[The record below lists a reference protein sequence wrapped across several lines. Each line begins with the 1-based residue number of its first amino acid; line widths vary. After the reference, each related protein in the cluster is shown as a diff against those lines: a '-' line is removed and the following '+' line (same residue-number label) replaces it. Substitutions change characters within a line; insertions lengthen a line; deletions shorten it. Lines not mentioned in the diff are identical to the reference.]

1 MERADLEALV
11 RTYVDAVGRQDVD
24 ACTALF
30 AQDAVQ
36 EDPLGSPPNVGHDA
50 IRAFFEKSF
59 QTPFSVS
66 LDPDLRIGGDYVSFR
81 FTITVPL
88 GDTSIEVKVADLAK
102 VGSDGLITQLWA
114 IQDMG

>member
-1 MERADLEALV
+1 MERADVEALV

-36 EDPLGSPPNVGHDA
+36 EDPLGSPPNVGHEA

-59 QTPFSVS
+59 QTPFTVEA
-66 LDPDLRIGGDYVSFR
+66 DPDIRIGGDYVSFR
-81 FTITVPL
+81 FVISVPL
-88 GDTSIEVKVADLAK
+88 GDQTLQVKIADLAQLSPD
-102 VGSDGLITQLWA
+102 GSIARLWA

>member
-1 MERADLEALV
+1 MELADLEALV
-11 RTYVDAVGRQDVD
+11 RTYVDAVGRQDVE

-30 AQDAVQ
+30 AEDAVQ

-59 QTPFSVS
+59 QTPFSVE
-66 LDPDLRIGGDYVSFR
+66 LDEDLRIGGDYVSFR

-88 GDTSIEVKVADLAK
+88 GDNSIEVRVADLMK
-102 VGSDGLITQLWA
+102 VDGEGKIAQLWA
-114 IQDMG
+114 IQDLG